1 VGPNGSGKSTLL
13 DIMAGRLAPATGRV
27 EHGSTAQVAVFDQ
40 LGVELEADRP
50 VREVV
55 VGPHRAPDW
64 ADEALM
70 ASFWFDDDVQHA
82 PVRLLSGGER
92 RRLQLLLTL
101 NRRPNV
107 LLLDEPTNDLDLD
120 TLRQLEELLEDWPGA
135 VVVVSHDRAFLERV
149 VADVIVLGD
158 GRAERRPG
166 GYARYEQDRH
176 LRRQRGRVVESLPGP
191 PDGATDATRSGSGRP
206 PTHAAAPTR
215 RSEVVSPS
223 TLRHR
228 LRAAERDLDVA
239 RDRAAEL
246 GKALD
251 EAAAAGQ
258 HERLA
263 VLGEELAAVLEEVGV
278 AEERWLDLAGEV
290 EERGLQL

>member
-1 VGPNGSGKSTLL
+1 
-13 DIMAGRLAPATGRV
+13 MAGRLAPAVGRV

-40 LGVELEADRP
+40 KGRELEADLP

-64 ADEALM
+64 ADDALM
-70 ASFWFDDDVQHA
+70 ASFWFDGDAQHA

-92 RRLQLLLTL
+92 RRLQLLLAL

-149 VADVIVLGD
+149 VADVVVLGD
-158 GRAERRPG
+158 GRAERRAG

-176 LRRQRGRVVESLPGP
+176 LRRMRGRVADAVPLPEARADAAPGGP
-191 PDGATDATRSGSGRP
+191 EPTRSSDS
-206 PTHAAAPTR
+206 AAPPR
-215 RSEVVSPS
+215 QPEVPVSPS

-228 LRAAERDLDVA
+228 LRAAERDLEVA
-239 RDRAAEL
+239 RDRAAGLEEAL
-246 GKALD
+246 GA
-251 EAAAAGQ
+251 AAAAGQ

-263 VLGEELAAVLEEVGV
+263 VLGEELAAVIEEVAV
-278 AEERWLDLAGEV
+278 AEERWLDLAEQV
-290 EERGLQL
+290 EQRGLQL